1 MKASELIHLYQQGRR
16 NFSRENLRGE
26 NFDGQELSDINLS
39 HADIRGASFVN
50 ANLTGAN
57 FSYVRA
63 GTTFTVSFIRTIF
76 QLTIACLAMSL
87 SIFYCNSYSN
97 AFFKL
102 STELRNSDTGGFVF
116 LEPLVIGMSSLLF
129 LFFLPTWLSKN
140 WIGILC
146 CYFTIFLVPQI
157 IGSSFYFITRLILGF
172 VLLFMILYP
181 LIIWVSVATH
191 YVVESL
197 PYQGTWIWQ
206 ATTFRGAILRKADFY
221 KATLGNTD
229 FRFSVLEDTCL
240 YQARYLNI
248 KLFKKTRLESRKLLI
263 KSIKTKVNRKRSR

>member
-1 MKASELIHLYQQGRR
+1 MKASELIHLYKQGRR
-16 NFSRENLRGE
+16 NFCTENLRGE
-26 NFDGQELSDINLS
+26 IFDGQELSDINLS

-116 LEPLVIGMSSLLF
+116 IEPFVIGISSLLF
-129 LFFLPTWLSKN
+129 LFF
-140 WIGILC
+140 
-146 CYFTIFLVPQI
+146 YQH
-157 IGSSFYFITRLILGF
+157 GF
-172 VLLFMILYP
+172 P
-181 LIIWVSVATH
+181 
-191 YVVESL
+191 
-197 PYQGTWIWQ
+197 
-206 ATTFRGAILRKADFY
+206 
-221 KATLGNTD
+221 
-229 FRFSVLEDTCL
+229 
-240 YQARYLNI
+240 
-248 KLFKKTRLESRKLLI
+248 KTG
-263 KSIKTKVNRKRSR
+263 

>member
-1 MKASELIHLYQQGRR
+1 M
-16 NFSRENLRGE
+16 
-26 NFDGQELSDINLS
+26 S

-57 FSYVRA
+57 FTYAQA
-63 GTTFTVSFIRTIF
+63 GTTFGVSFIRTIF
-76 QLTIACLAMSL
+76 QLTIACSAMSL
-87 SIFYCNSYSN
+87 SIFYCNNYSN
-97 AFFKL
+97 AFFKF
-102 STELRNSDTGGFVF
+102 STELRNSDTGGLVF
-116 LEPLVIGMSSLLF
+116 LEPFVIGMSSLLF

-140 WIGILC
+140 WICILLC
-146 CYFTIFLVPQI
+146 CYFTRFLVLQI
-157 IGSSFYFITRLILGF
+157 SGYSFYFITRLILGF
-172 VLLFMILYP
+172 VLLFMILYS

-229 FRFSVLEDTCL
+229 FRFSVLEDTCF

-248 KLFKKTRLESRKLLI
+248 KL
-263 KSIKTKVNRKRSR
+263 

>member
-1 MKASELIHLYQQGRR
+1 MKASELIHLYKQGRR

-76 QLTIACLAMSL
+76 QLTIACLARSL

-116 LEPLVIGMSSLLF
+116 IEPFVIGMSSLLF
-129 LFFLPTWLSKN
+129 LFF
-140 WIGILC
+140 
-146 CYFTIFLVPQI
+146 YQH
-157 IGSSFYFITRLILGF
+157 GF
-172 VLLFMILYP
+172 P
-181 LIIWVSVATH
+181 
-191 YVVESL
+191 
-197 PYQGTWIWQ
+197 
-206 ATTFRGAILRKADFY
+206 
-221 KATLGNTD
+221 
-229 FRFSVLEDTCL
+229 
-240 YQARYLNI
+240 
-248 KLFKKTRLESRKLLI
+248 KTG
-263 KSIKTKVNRKRSR
+263 